1 MYDVDENGM
10 IDLNEM
16 TRLVKS
22 IFKVSQSKVIGSLPP
37 SLPLFIFIIQHWREI
52 FRNLLWREN
61 YHQSFYQNYLKMVI
75 SLSETKPQ
83 EVTWVRQHTI

>member
-22 IFKVSQSKVIGSLPP
+22 IFKVSQSKVISPP
-37 SLPLFIFIIQHWREI
+37 NLPLPLYLYYKTFE
-52 FRNLLWREN
+52 RNL
-61 YHQSFYQNYLKMVI
+61 
-75 SLSETKPQ
+75 
-83 EVTWVRQHTI
+83 

>member
-22 IFKVSQSKVIGSLPP
+22 IFKVSQSKVKISV
-37 SLPLFIFIIQHWREI
+37 SICTF
-52 FRNLLWREN
+52 LL
-61 YHQSFYQNYLKMVI
+61 
-75 SLSETKPQ
+75 
-83 EVTWVRQHTI
+83 

>member
-22 IFKVSQSKVIGSLPP
+22 IFKVSQSKVIC
-37 SLPLFIFIIQHWREI
+37 PLLQLRSTSIYVSYITSE
-52 FRNLLWREN
+52 RNLKKSRM
-61 YHQSFYQNYLKMVI
+61 KR
-75 SLSETKPQ
+75 KPSM
-83 EVTWVRQHTI
+83 ELLVKTLDG

>member
-22 IFKVSQSKVIGSLPP
+22 IFKVSQSKVN
-37 SLPLFIFIIQHWREI
+37 
-52 FRNLLWREN
+52 NL
-61 YHQSFYQNYLKMVI
+61 Y
-75 SLSETKPQ
+75 
-83 EVTWVRQHTI
+83 

>member
-16 TRLVKS
+16 TSLVKS

-37 SLPLFIFIIQHWREI
+37 SLPPSLPLFIFIYNIG
-52 FRNLLWREN
+52 
-61 YHQSFYQNYLKMVI
+61 
-75 SLSETKPQ
+75 
-83 EVTWVRQHTI
+83 

>member
-22 IFKVSQSKVIGSLPP
+22 IYKVSQNKVKINNKLNQ
-37 SLPLFIFIIQHWREI
+37 FE
-52 FRNLLWREN
+52 
-61 YHQSFYQNYLKMVI
+61 
-75 SLSETKPQ
+75 
-83 EVTWVRQHTI
+83 

>member
-1 MYDVDENGM
+1 MLRKIQSIDFKQSIFRMYDVDENGM

-37 SLPLFIFIIQHWREI
+37 SLPLYLLYNIGEKSLETYYEEKIITKVFIKTI
-52 FRNLLWREN
+52 
-61 YHQSFYQNYLKMVI
+61 LK
-75 SLSETKPQ
+75 
-83 EVTWVRQHTI
+83 W

>member
-22 IFKVSQSKVIGSLPP
+22 IFKVSQSKVICP
-37 SLPLFIFIIQHWREI
+37 SLLLFIFIIKHLREI
-52 FRNLLWREN
+52 FRN
-61 YHQSFYQNYLKMVI
+61 SI
-75 SLSETKPQ
+75 
-83 EVTWVRQHTI
+83 

>member
-22 IFKVSQSKVIGSLPP
+22 IFKVSQSKVIKLLLIVIWPKITTVKTWPFWERPFNTGFFKIDFYNQS
-37 SLPLFIFIIQHWREI
+37 II
-52 FRNLLWREN
+52 
-61 YHQSFYQNYLKMVI
+61 
-75 SLSETKPQ
+75 
-83 EVTWVRQHTI
+83 EVYIIAL

>member
-22 IFKVSQSKVIGSLPP
+22 IYKVSQNKVKIND
-37 SLPLFIFIIQHWREI
+37 E
-52 FRNLLWREN
+52 
-61 YHQSFYQNYLKMVI
+61 
-75 SLSETKPQ
+75 LSQLE
-83 EVTWVRQHTI
+83 

>member
-37 SLPLFIFIIQHWREI
+37 SLPPFLYIYYTTLE
-52 FRNLLWREN
+52 RNLCKLIMKR
-61 YHQSFYQNYLKMVI
+61 K
-75 SLSETKPQ
+75 LSPKFLSKLS
-83 EVTWVRQHTI
+83 

>member
-22 IFKVSQSKVIGSLPP
+22 IYKVSQSKVKSVLLY
-37 SLPLFIFIIQHWREI
+37 SYLSNTTFE
-52 FRNLLWREN
+52 RNL
-61 YHQSFYQNYLKMVI
+61 
-75 SLSETKPQ
+75 
-83 EVTWVRQHTI
+83 

>member
-22 IFKVSQSKVIGSLPP
+22 IFKVSQSKVICPPLLP
-37 SLPLFIFIIQHWREI
+37 LWMALFIFI
-52 FRNLLWREN
+52 
-61 YHQSFYQNYLKMVI
+61 
-75 SLSETKPQ
+75 
-83 EVTWVRQHTI
+83 